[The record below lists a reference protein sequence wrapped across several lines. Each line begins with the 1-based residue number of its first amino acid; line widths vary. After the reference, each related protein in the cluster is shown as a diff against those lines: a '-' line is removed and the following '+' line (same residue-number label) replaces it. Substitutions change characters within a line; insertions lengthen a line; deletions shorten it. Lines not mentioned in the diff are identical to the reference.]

1 MKKNLFLRTD
11 TLPEEIPVLFSN
23 KAVYLNFTK
32 KRMDEILNID
42 NVLNFVTVPFFF
54 YIPKSKDEKR
64 KIGLLHPI
72 AQIQA
77 FNYILRYEQL
87 IISFCKN
94 SPYSVRSPIKRN
106 IPKFKDVI
114 LKKKEIKKIEEEYN
128 FSDKLSVTSD
138 EDQILFYNYF
148 SYNKHKKITGLYNS
162 IKFNRDKYKYNYF
175 LKLDIQRC
183 FPSIYTHSLAW
194 AIFGEKSLAKK
205 YKEKKYKYTFPNASD
220 SISQRINFNETHG
233 LVVGPEFS
241 RVIAELLLTRI
252 DVNLYQ
258 FTKEQNLEHKK
269 DYSLY
274 RFIDDYFIFAK
285 NKKDIELIEQFLK
298 IELDKYNLAL
308 NIGKTALQEKPFEI
322 YDNSIISLK
331 KILKEFEFD
340 KMLAS
345 MKIGIDYDKYKGKLS
360 QWDDLFYKMENLISN
375 HNESKTRIINYF
387 LKTIRSSIFF
397 DGNPKHKFIIANILE
412 IVSNIFTLEINSKS
426 TSYLISIY
434 IKLFKQMESQKKE
447 LELSIALIDLKTHKD
462 ETDIRDLLLQKKKLE
477 SIEYLNEK
485 MFQHLFSVLKNNM
498 ISIDSMYDILIFMKL
513 FEKKLSAN
521 FLCEILTMHKES
533 YFVCCSIAY
542 YILDEK
548 LNSIDNKYITV
559 VNKLSSIIDSNINN
573 YSEKGA
579 THRILEGEFF
589 YFLNDFSKYPGF
601 RNSQITKYNKL
612 LMREYKSTIKGTP
625 EVRHAQLEM
634 WESITRYSYYD
645 WNTQTDTFI
654 RKIVKKS
661 SNMAK
666 IDSTS
671 EY

>member
-1 MKKNLFLRTD
+1 MKKDLFLRTD

-32 KRMDEILNID
+32 KRIDEISNID

-87 IISFCKN
+87 VISFCKN

-128 FSDKLSVTSD
+128 FTDKLSVTSD

-162 IKFNRDKYKYNYF
+162 VKFNRDKYKYNYF

-205 YKEKKYKYTFPNASD
+205 YKDKKYKYTFPNASD

-258 FTKEQNLEHKK
+258 FAKEQNLEHKK

-308 NIGKTALQEKPFEI
+308 NIGKTTLQEKPFEI

-345 MKIGIDYDKYKGKLS
+345 LKVGIDYTKYKGKLS

-397 DGNPKHKFIIANILE
+397 DGNPKHKYIIANILE

-447 LELSIALIDLKTHKD
+447 LELSIALIELKTHKD
-462 ETDIRDLLLQKKKLE
+462 ETDIIDLLLQKKKLE
-477 SIEYLNEK
+477 SFEYLNEK

-498 ISIDSMYDILIFMKL
+498 NSIDSMYDILIFMKL

-521 FLCEILTMHKES
+521 FLCEILTMHKEA

-579 THRILEGEFF
+579 TYRILEGEFF

-601 RNSQITKYNKL
+601 RNSQIAKYNKL
-612 LMREYKSTIKGTP
+612 LIREYKLTIKGTQ
-625 EVRHAQLEM
+625 EVQHAQLEM

-654 RKIVKKS
+654 RKVVKKS